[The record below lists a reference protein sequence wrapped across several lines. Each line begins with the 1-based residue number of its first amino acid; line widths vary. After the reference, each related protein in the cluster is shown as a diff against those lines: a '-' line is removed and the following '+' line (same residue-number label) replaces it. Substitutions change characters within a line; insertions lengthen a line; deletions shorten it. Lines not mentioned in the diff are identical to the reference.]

1 MNRTRVSLLFL
12 AAAMVPVEALAAAP
26 HVGDTPEGRAIVQM
40 QCAKCHAT
48 GEMGAPRIGDR
59 SAWID
64 RAHLGIDRLVNS
76 AIRGH
81 GSMPAR
87 GGMAQLTDP
96 EIRAAVTYMLS
107 TSLNPAK

>member
-1 MNRTRVSLLFL
+1 M
-12 AAAMVPVEALAAAP
+12 
-26 HVGDTPEGRAIVQM
+26 
-40 QCAKCHAT
+40 
-48 GEMGAPRIGDR
+48 
-59 SAWID
+59 
-64 RAHLGIDRLVNS
+64 NS

>member
-1 MNRTRVSLLFL
+1 MNRTRSSLLFL
-12 AAAMVPVEALAAAP
+12 AALAAPVALAAPP

-40 QCAKCHAT
+40 QCSKCHAT

-59 SAWID
+59 SAWIE
-64 RAHLGIDRLVNS
+64 RAHLGIDKLVNS

-96 EIRAAVTYMLS
+96 EIRAAVTYMVS
-107 TSLNPAK
+107 TSLNPAH